1 MATFGAALKRAREQ
15 RGVSLDE
22 IAADTRLSKR
32 YLLAL
37 EDEAISKL
45 PGGTYNRAYLRSY
58 AAFLGL
64 DPEAL
69 VRDYAR
75 EEARQTQLAEADQ
88 LAAMT
93 RAIEQRA
100 AASGGGTTRA
110 REVLAT
116 PAGITAVAVLA
127 FAVVGGVVWFGLS
140 GFQQAARDRDVAAT
154 DVLDPAA
161 APRSA
166 SPAQAPAA
174 TPAQASE
181 SAGASVSA
189 SSPAAT
195 ANTAVAS
202 NGAASSN
209 GAATPNSAPASS
221 PATSPSSTALPGSRA
236 SAPPAAP
243 SAPAAEPQA
252 APAVA
257 PAVPDRV
264 TTPTTPSPL
273 PAGHDIVRVAD
284 TRGQSR
290 LTVAGSGVGTGV
302 IERQLV
308 GQADRFAVGSK
319 VVFWTHVRGGRA
331 GDTIDHVWFRD
342 GTIVGAAS
350 LAVGS
355 PDWRTQSRRLLDP
368 SGVWVVE
375 ARDAEGH
382 VLARHEFQAAP

>member
-22 IAADTRLSKR
+22 IAAETRLSKR

-64 DPEAL
+64 DPDVL
-69 VRDYAR
+69 VRDYAQ
-75 EEARQTQLAEADQ
+75 EESRQTQLAEADE

-93 RAIEQRA
+93 RAIEKRT
-100 AASGGGTTRA
+100 AASGGGAARA

-116 PAGITAVAVLA
+116 PAGIAAVAILA

-140 GFQQAARDRDVAAT
+140 GFQRASRDLDVAAT
-154 DVLDPAA
+154 ESHEPAAESVKDAGPPPGAPAA
-161 APRSA
+161 APAVSQSA
-166 SPAQAPAA
+166 PVPAD
-174 TPAQASE
+174 
-181 SAGASVSA
+181 
-189 SSPAAT
+189 
-195 ANTAVAS
+195 
-202 NGAASSN
+202 
-209 GAATPNSAPASS
+209 APASTPGGPPKR
-221 PATSPSSTALPGSRA
+221 PAVADTAGA
-236 SAPPAAP
+236 AGPPAAP
-243 SAPAAEPQA
+243 PLPAPAPPADAAVSEPVTEPA
-252 APAVA
+252 AP
-257 PAVPDRV
+257 
-264 TTPTTPSPL
+264 PSL
-273 PAGHDIVRVAD
+273 PAGHEVVRVAD
-284 TRGQSR
+284 MRAHSR
-290 LTVAGSGVGTGV
+290 LTVAGSGVGTAV
-302 IERQLV
+302 VERQLV